1 MRRFHKTRDEERSIV
16 IVRSKGYGDWL
27 DCRSAEE
34 ARSFLRAFPSELMAA
49 VASAKPGRIKPDPID
64 AAS

>member
-1 MRRFHKTRDEERSIV
+1 MRGFHKPRDEQRSIV

-34 ARSFLRAFPSELMAA
+34 ARSSLQVFPSELMAA
-49 VASAKPGRIKPDPID
+49 VASAKPSCIKPDPI
-64 AAS
+64 ATS